1 MTQAEKKMKKYTNSV
16 ERRLNLPREVR
27 ERVMSDFISSIAARR
42 EAGQSDEEIYGELGS
57 PAKAAADLNEQMKD
71 YAYRKSPWRFLF
83 LGIAVFAVV
92 RLLFDGT
99 TALMAHCIVAS
110 AHPTAASIG
119 VIGGADGPTAIF
131 LTAPAWVN
139 LAWMAA
145 LLALGAA
152 GYLLLRHCKAKA
164 K

>member
-42 EAGQSDEEIYGELGS
+42 ETGQSDEEIYGELGS

-83 LGIAVFAVV
+83 LGIAVFAAV

-99 TALMAHCIVAS
+99 TALIAQCIVAS
-110 AHPTAASIG
+110 AHPTAASVG

-131 LTAPAWVN
+131 LTAPAWAN

-152 GYLLLRHCKAKA
+152 GYLLLRHCKAK
-164 K
+164 